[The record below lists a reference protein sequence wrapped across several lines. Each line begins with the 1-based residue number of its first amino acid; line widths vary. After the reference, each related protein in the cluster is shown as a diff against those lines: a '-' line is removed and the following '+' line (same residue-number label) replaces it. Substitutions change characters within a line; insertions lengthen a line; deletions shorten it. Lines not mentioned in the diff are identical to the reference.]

1 MKKTLV
7 SIKKVISQFDI
18 ADRFLILFML
28 ILYLYM
34 MYNLFAGAV
43 YSDDN
48 NAINIITRTSSASIF
63 GYFISGNFAKK
74 NSVENTSNTKYS
86 ILSNDQNSNNS
97 DNYIEN
103 KIGFQTSSDM
113 SEYEK
118 GNISFKQDEP
128 KITDHP
134 SKKQIIIVSLIGI
147 FSLTA
152 LIMTR
157 HYQDTT
163 PELTAIISQFRD
175 FISACI
181 GFLIGCKKK

>member
-1 MKKTLV
+1 MEYCKKLWKQTKDLNHRKNKSILYININKIFGVFYKLKYALEGEQMKKTLV

-74 NSVENTSNTKYS
+74 
-86 ILSNDQNSNNS
+86 IL
-97 DNYIEN
+97 
-103 KIGFQTSSDM
+103 
-113 SEYEK
+113 
-118 GNISFKQDEP
+118 
-128 KITDHP
+128 
-134 SKKQIIIVSLIGI
+134 
-147 FSLTA
+147 
-152 LIMTR
+152 
-157 HYQDTT
+157 
-163 PELTAIISQFRD
+163 
-175 FISACI
+175 
-181 GFLIGCKKK
+181 